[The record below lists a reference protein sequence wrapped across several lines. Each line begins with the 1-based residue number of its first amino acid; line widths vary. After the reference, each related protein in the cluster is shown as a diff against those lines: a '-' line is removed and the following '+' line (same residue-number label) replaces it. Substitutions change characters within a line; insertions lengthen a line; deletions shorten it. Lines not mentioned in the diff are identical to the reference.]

1 MKIKSA
7 EIVISAVKPSQ
18 YPEENIPEI
27 AFAGRSN
34 VGKSSSINMLTNRR
48 KLARTSSSPGKTQTI
63 NFYRINDEF
72 SLVDL
77 PGYGYAKVS
86 KSNKETWGKMI
97 ETYLTSRKNLLEVFQ
112 LVDIR
117 HKPTEQDQQ
126 MYSWIKHFGFNGIVV
141 VTKADKIGRGQRQKH
156 LKIIR
161 ETLQMKK
168 EDILIPISAETREGK
183 EELWSVIHEIFRVNG
198 HQLYDMDVLPSED
211 GEDFEEDIEEDD
223 EVVEE

>member
-7 EIVISAVKPSQ
+7 EIVISAVKPAQ
-18 YPEENIPEI
+18 YPEEDIPEV

-63 NFYRINDEF
+63 NFYRINNEF
-72 SLVDL
+72 GLVDL

-117 HKPTEQDQQ
+117 HKPTEQDRQ

-141 VTKADKIGRGQRQKH
+141 VTKADKVNRGERQRH
-156 LKIIR
+156 LKEIR
-161 ETLQMKK
+161 ETLEMKK
-168 EDILIPISAETREGK
+168 EDILIPISAATREGK

-198 HQLYDMDVLPSED
+198 HQLYDMDVLPTTDEEFIED
-211 GEDFEEDIEEDD
+211 ADEETIEE
-223 EVVEE
+223 